1 MGAPMEDVV
10 GRFLTKLGAIRHL
23 PDGEVAALLRVADV
37 DGDAAAAIRAGIA
50 GGRLFG
56 AGLRELVGRH
66 ALRGQDLSLFV
77 LRDVLERS
85 HAEACRVAG
94 VDEGRGRKRLAAVR
108 AKLGLPADA
117 PRAAVG
123 QWLVTELIAPP
134 TRVLQLQLFTMEGGA
149 DGQGSEEAEN
159 DRQARLA
166 LEESEPRAEAG
177 DGPR

>member
-1 MGAPMEDVV
+1 MDDV
-10 GRFLTKLGAIRHL
+10 GGGSLDTLGAIRQL

-50 GGRLFG
+50 SGRLSG
-56 AGLRELVGRH
+56 ARLRELVGRH

-77 LRDVLERS
+77 LREVLERS
-85 HAEACRVAG
+85 HADACRVAG
-94 VDEGRGRKRLAAVR
+94 VDERTGRKRLAAVR
-108 AKLGLPADA
+108 AKLGRPADA
-117 PRAAVG
+117 SAAGVG

-149 DGQGSEEAEN
+149 DGQGSEEAQD

-166 LEESEPRAEAG
+166 LEESEPRPQAG
-177 DGPR
+177 NGPR